1 MHSKLRFMKERL
13 DLLLVER
20 RLVESRMKAQWLI
33 KNGYVVVNDVEILK
47 PGKRIE
53 NSSTIRLKQK
63 FPYVGR
69 GGLKLEAAL
78 KEFSILVKDKVCVDI
93 GASIGGFTDC
103 LLQNGALKVYAVDT
117 AKDLLHPSLRCKK
130 KEVIE
135 LLGVDARKLKSVPT
149 NVDIVT
155 VDVTFSSLKSILP
168 NIKNYLKKKGDIIVL
183 IKPLFETN
191 YREELHLKKITD
203 LSVLKKIL
211 GNLIEWCIK
220 YSFFPK
226 DLIVSP
232 LLGKGGSIEFLL
244 HLKIDK
250 DCNFNF
256 EHIAEKLF
264 RDVKKLVSNYRDSF

>member
-1 MHSKLRFMKERL
+1 MKERL
-13 DLLLVER
+13 DILLVER
-20 RLVESRMKAQWLI
+20 RLVESRVKAQWLI
-33 KNGYVVVNDVEILK
+33 KNGYVVVNDMEMLK

-53 NSSTIRLKQK
+53 NTSIIRLKQK

-78 KEFSILVKDKVCVDI
+78 KEFSIVVKGKVCVDI

-103 LLQNGALKVYAVDT
+103 LLQKGALKVYAVDT

-130 KEVIE
+130 NEVIE

-155 VDVTFSSLKSILP
+155 IDVTFSSLKFILP

-203 LSVLKKIL
+203 LSILKKIL
-211 GNLIEWCIK
+211 RNLIEWCLK

-244 HLKIDK
+244 YLKIDK

-264 RDVKKLVSNYRDSF
+264 RDVKKLLSNYKDSF